1 MEQHELH
8 QWEAQCTQEE
18 SPHCQTQ
25 CPLHIDIRTFC
36 KKFAAGKI
44 NEAWAVLYKSMPVP
58 HITANLCNGSCMET
72 CLRKDLGGS
81 INMPE
86 LERCCAANATKN
98 PPVRPLPSKG
108 KRVLILGGGLSAL
121 AAAWDLAKKGINP
134 TILSTETYDGIASRI
149 PEDAFAQHEQ
159 AMEKLGVIFSNEEPP
174 TDLTKACAEWDA
186 VLLASPEVADN
197 YACELSNPKIL
208 QTDISSVFSVPSP
221 CIATTIERIALG
233 RTLALSAERSIQNVS
248 LTAGRDLEGSYGSRL
263 QTAVS
268 TVSSLPQ
275 LPAGNEGYDEA
286 TAMLEAGRCIQCEC
300 MQCVNNCVYL
310 AEFKSYPKVYARQ
323 IYNNAA
329 IIMGTRHANK
339 MINSCM
345 LCGLCEEICPE
356 DFAVQNLCL
365 SARQDMVAASTMP
378 PSAHEFAIRDMAFAN
393 TAGMLAKNAPSA
405 SASTYA
411 FFPGCQLP
419 AISPHLVESTY
430 AYLRAS
436 LEEPVGLFI
445 HCCGAPAHWSGQKD
459 LTEATTAQILQ
470 QWEAMGKP
478 QLISGC
484 PTCATMFAE
493 LLPQIPTRSLWEVLE
508 EVGLPAQARLSQQP
522 YVLHDPCS
530 TRHDEPMRTHVRS
543 ITEKLTI
550 PTTEPHLSGSL
561 TECCGFGGLLDSANP
576 KLSRKASQH
585 RADVLSLCTEDEQ
598 DVLTYCAMCR
608 DMLARTG
615 KRTIHL
621 LDILF
626 PENNPALTCCNAD
639 PAAMPVTG
647 FSERRENRMRLKEHL
662 LTTLWGEA
670 ESPAE
675 ENAPTITYT
684 EQAAAN
690 MEERRILRSDI
701 RKVVDHVEATDESL
715 FNTKTQHH
723 AASFR
728 PVSVTYW
735 MEYTKDENGYLIH
748 NVWSHRM
755 QIIPPK

>member
-1 MEQHELH
+1 MEQHELR
-8 QWEAQCTQEE
+8 QWEAQCTQEDA
-18 SPHCQTQ
+18 PHCQAQ
-25 CPLHIDIRTFC
+25 CPLHIDVRTFC
-36 KKFAAGKI
+36 KKMAAGKI
-44 NEAWAVLYKSMPVP
+44 NEAWAVLYKSMPMP
-58 HITANLCNGSCMET
+58 HITANICNGLCMET

-86 LERCCAANATKN
+86 LESYCAANATKN

-108 KRVLILGGGLSAL
+108 KRVLIIGGGLSAL
-121 AAAWDLAKKGINP
+121 AAAWDLAKKGISP
-134 TILSTETYDGIASRI
+134 TILSTEAYDDVASNI
-149 PEDAFAQHEQ
+149 PEKAFEQHEQ
-159 AMEKLGVIFSNEEPP
+159 AMKKLGVLFSSEELPE
-174 TDLTKACAEWDA
+174 DLAEICTKWDA
-186 VLLASPEVADN
+186 VLLATSEVAN
-197 YACELSNPKIL
+197 QYPCELINPKTL
-208 QTDISSVFSVPSP
+208 QTNISSVFTVPFP
-221 CIATTIERIALG
+221 CIATSIERIALG

-248 LTAGRDLEGSYGSRL
+248 LTAGRDTEGPYQSRL

-268 TVSSLPQ
+268 SVSSLPR
-275 LPAGNEGYDEA
+275 LPAGDEGYDEA
-286 TAMLEAGRCIQCEC
+286 TAMLEAGRCLQCEC

-310 AEFKSYPKVYARQ
+310 AEFKSYPKVYARH

-329 IIMGTRHANK
+329 IVMGTRHANK

-365 SARQDMVAASTMP
+365 TARQEMVADSTMP
-378 PSAHEFAIRDMAFAN
+378 PSAHEFALRDMAFAN

-430 AYLRAS
+430 NYLRDS

-445 HCCGAPAHWSGQKD
+445 HCCGAPAHWAGQKD
-459 LTEATTAQILQ
+459 LTEATTRQILQ
-470 QWEAMGKP
+470 QWEIMGKP
-478 QLISGC
+478 ELITGC
-484 PTCATMFAE
+484 PTCASMFAE

-508 EVGLPAQARLSQQP
+508 EVGLPAKARMPQQP

-530 TRHDEPMRTHVRS
+530 TRHDEPMRAHVRAIIEKLAVS
-543 ITEKLTI
+543 ITE
-550 PTTEPHLSGSL
+550 PRLSGLL

-576 KLSRKASQH
+576 ELSRKASQH
-585 RADVLSLCTEDEQ
+585 RAETLSACTEDEQ

-626 PENNPALTCCNAD
+626 PNCNAALSCCDAD
-639 PAAMPVTG
+639 PATIPVTG
-647 FSERRENRMRLKEHL
+647 FSDRRENRIRLKEHL
-662 LTTLWGEA
+662 LTTVWGEA
-670 ESPAE
+670 ESVTK

-701 RKVVDHVEATDESL
+701 RKVVDYVEATNSSL
-715 FNTKTQHH
+715 FNTQTQRNV
-723 AASFR
+723 ASFR
-728 PVSVTYW
+728 PVGVTYW
-735 MEYTKDENGYLIH
+735 IEYTKDNDAYCIH